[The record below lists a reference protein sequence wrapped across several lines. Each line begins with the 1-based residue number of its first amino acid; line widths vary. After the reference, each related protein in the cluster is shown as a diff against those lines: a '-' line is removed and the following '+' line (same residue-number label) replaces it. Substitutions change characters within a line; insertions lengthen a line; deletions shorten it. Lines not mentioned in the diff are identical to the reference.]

1 MPYVP
6 WLSIFLDGDGQY
18 EKDHFKELLVVS
30 HLARPVRYSRPM
42 HPLSL
47 DSELPLTCTRSGSC
61 CHGHR
66 IAVTAWEI
74 AMLARDMGMSPAE
87 CRNRYTEDGATRL
100 RFNGLSDHVGRS
112 ACTFYSSESG
122 CTVHQSRPLACRV
135 YPLARRRD
143 KEQSTFTFAGG
154 VNPCLTRCPDVEQLP
169 KQRLGEWL
177 ASQTLVPGLAAHDAY
192 GDLVWGL
199 LVTAAAIAASGDLA
213 IGAIVSEVE
222 RRILLSGDERI
233 PFLPPPWFDLL
244 TVPEL
249 PVDPSDPVAFVGAH
263 GRRLQ
268 QAIAN
273 DFALPPTLEEI
284 TLLILTMAIHLSP
297 MVGINER
304 TVISE
309 FINQVAVGQASSRS
323 LVKST

>member
-1 MPYVP
+1 MTT
-6 WLSIFLDGDGQY
+6 LS
-18 EKDHFKELLVVS
+18 
-30 HLARPVRYSRPM
+30 M
-42 HPLSL
+42 

-74 AMLARDMGMSPAE
+74 AILARDLGMSPAE
-87 CRNRYTEDGATRL
+87 CRNRHTEEGATRL
-100 RFNGLSDHVGRS
+100 RFDGLPDHLGRS
-112 ACTFYSSESG
+112 ACTFYSADSG

-143 KEQSTFTFAGG
+143 KAQSTFTFAGG
-154 VNPCLTRCPDVEQLP
+154 ENPCLTRCPEVEQLP
-169 KQRLGEWL
+169 KQRLGDWL
-177 ASQTLVPGLAAHDAY
+177 ASQSLASGLAAHDAY

-199 LVTAAAIAASGDLA
+199 LVTAATVAASGDLA
-213 IGAIVSEVE
+213 IGALVSEAE

-249 PVDPSDPVAFVGAH
+249 PVDPSDPVAFVAAH

-284 TLLILTMAIHLSP
+284 ALLILTMAIHLSP
-297 MVGINER
+297 MVGISVR
-304 TVISE
+304 TVVSE
-309 FINQVAVGQASSRS
+309 FVNQVAVCQASSRS
-323 LVKST
+323 LVTST

>member
-1 MPYVP
+1 MVPY
-6 WLSIFLDGDGQY
+6 
-18 EKDHFKELLVVS
+18 
-30 HLARPVRYSRPM
+30 LARGVRYLGSM
-42 HPLSL
+42 NPLSL
-47 DSELPLTCTRSGSC
+47 ESELPLTCTRSGSC

-66 IAVTAWEI
+66 IAMTAWEI
-74 AMLARDMGMSPAE
+74 AILARDMGISPAQ
-87 CRNRYTEDGATRL
+87 CRDRHTEDGATRL
-100 RFNGLSDHVGRS
+100 RFDGLADHVGRN
-112 ACTFYSSESG
+112 ACTFFSAQSG

-143 KEQSTFTFAGG
+143 KERSTFTFAGG
-154 VNPCLTRCPDVEQLP
+154 ANPCLTRCPDVEQLP
-169 KQRLGEWL
+169 KQRLGDWL
-177 ASQTLVPGLAAHDAY
+177 ASQTIAPGLAAHDAY

-199 LVTAAAIAASGDLA
+199 LVTAAAIAASGDLT
-213 IGAIVSEVE
+213 IGAIVSEAE

-309 FINQVAVGQASSRS
+309 FINQVAVCQASSRS
-323 LVKST
+323 LVKSM